1 MVRTKI
7 LVVDQEARAYEPLK
21 SGLSAHGYEIHT
33 STTTP
38 QALSLAG
45 AHDYKA
51 ALVSLALTCDEK
63 LLTGLNHELPDLSL
77 IIVCS
82 SEVRCIPSA
91 VFAMADN
98 AMGKPLGLDPVRLM
112 LDRTLELAVLR
123 SRLRQERQGCGHI
136 WMSALSDPASAA
148 MSAHEGVSLDD
159 LLVHKLRMIVPNMEM
174 VGRGM
179 LYRAVLS
186 YVEKLLLTIVLTECR
201 GNQVKSA
208 DILGIN
214 RNTLRKKLREFGV
227 TFSRRH
233 AE

>member
-7 LVVDQEARAYEPLK
+7 LVIDQEAWAYEPLK
-21 SGLSAHGYEIHT
+21 SGLSTHGYEIHT
-33 STTTP
+33 SSTTP
-38 QALSLAG
+38 EALALAG

-63 LLTGLNHELPDLSL
+63 LLTGLNDELPHVSVIL
-77 IIVCS
+77 VYS
-82 SEVRCIPSA
+82 SEVCSIPSN
-91 VFAMADN
+91 VFNMADN
-98 AMGKPLGLDPVRLM
+98 AMGKPLGLDSVRLM

-123 SRLRQERQGCGHI
+123 GRLRQERQECGHL
-136 WMSALSDPASAA
+136 WASAFTA
-148 MSAHEGVSLDD
+148 TDTPAISASERASLDD
-159 LLVHKLRMIVPNMEM
+159 LLAHKLRMIVPNMEV

-186 YVEKLLLTIVLTECR
+186 HVEKLLLTIVLTECR

-227 TFSRRH
+227 TFSRRNT
-233 AE
+233 E

>member
-7 LVVDQEARAYEPLK
+7 LVVDQEAWSYEPLK
-21 SGLSAHGYEIHT
+21 SGLSIHGYEIHT

-38 QALSLAG
+38 EALALAG

-51 ALVSLALTCDEK
+51 ALVSLASTCDEK
-63 LLTGLNHELPDLSL
+63 LLAGLNDELPNLPV

-82 SEVRCIPSA
+82 SDVRRIPSD
-91 VFAMADN
+91 VFDMADN

-123 SRLRQERQGCGHI
+123 SRLRLERQGCEHMWI
-136 WMSALSDPASAA
+136 SALSDPAATTVST
-148 MSAHEGVSLDD
+148 SEGASLDD
-159 LLVHKLRMIVPNMEM
+159 LLAHKLRMIVPNMEM

-201 GNQVKSA
+201 GTQVQSA

-227 TFSRRH
+227 TFSRRSI
-233 AE
+233 E